1 MQIISLNN
9 YESWIKTDRIIKPC
23 FIEKFRFEASYTK
36 SFKLFLLKI
45 NKHIEEYNI
54 KLSKLFESIVSKTF
68 ELDILYRCVRNKK
81 EFDDVYYNNYEKHDK
96 ALSYLTSLPK
106 VITFEKEN
114 ENLFS
119 FIKDFE
125 NYVYEH
131 NKPDF
136 NLDNCISKMTNLMLV
151 EYLLNNGIIFKSD
164 DKIHKENDTI
174 EITNEI
180 NDEFKQYF
188 NTWKTWKQL
197 KQFIQKKYPDI
208 KTIKD
213 FIESDIFTNMHFI
226 QKNCH
231 GILYFMIEPTA

>member
-1 MQIISLNN
+1 M
-9 YESWIKTDRIIKPC
+9 
-23 FIEKFRFEASYTK
+23 EKFRFEASYTK

-68 ELDILYRCVRNKK
+68 ELEILYRYVRNKK
-81 EFDDVYYNNYEKHDK
+81 EFDDVYYNKYDEHDK
-96 ALSYLTSLPK
+96 ALLNILNLPK

-114 ENLFS
+114 EHLTS
-119 FIKDFE
+119 FKKDFE
-125 NYVYEH
+125 YYVSEH
-131 NKPDF
+131 DKPDF
-136 NLDNCISKMTNLMLV
+136 NLDNCMSKMSNLMLV

-164 DKIHKENDTI
+164 DKIHKENDTT

-188 NTWKTWKQL
+188 NTWKTWKQF
-197 KQFIQKKYPDI
+197 KQFIQEKYPDI
-208 KTIKD
+208 KTINEFK
-213 FIESDIFTNMHFI
+213 ESDVYTNMKFV

-231 GILYFMIEPTA
+231 GILYFMIN

>member
-1 MQIISLNN
+1 MQIITLNN
-9 YESWIKTDRIIKPC
+9 YESWIETNRIIKPC
-23 FIEKFRFEASYTK
+23 FMEKFKFEASYTK

-68 ELDILYRCVRNKK
+68 DLDILYRNVRNNK
-81 EFDDVYYNNYEKHDK
+81 EFDEVYYNKYDEYDK
-96 ALSYLTSLPK
+96 AFSYILSLPK

-114 ENLFS
+114 EYLTS
-119 FIKDFE
+119 FKKDFK
-125 NYVYEH
+125 YFVLEH
-131 NKPDF
+131 DKPDF
-136 NLDNCISKMTNLMLV
+136 NLDNCMSKMSNLMLV

-164 DKIHKENDTI
+164 DKIHKEDDSI

-188 NTWKTWKQL
+188 NTWKTWKQF
-197 KQFIQKKYPDI
+197 KQFIQEKYPDI
-208 KTIKD
+208 KTIKE
-213 FIESDIFTNMHFI
+213 FKESDIYTNMKFV

-231 GILYFMIEPTA
+231 GILYFMIN